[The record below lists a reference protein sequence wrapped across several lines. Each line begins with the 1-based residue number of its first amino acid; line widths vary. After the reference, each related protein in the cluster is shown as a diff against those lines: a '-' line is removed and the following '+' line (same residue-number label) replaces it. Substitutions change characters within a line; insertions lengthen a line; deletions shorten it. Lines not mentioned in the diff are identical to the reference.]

1 MKSRNNQASM
11 ARNPTGTYTDQHNST
26 NPNPV
31 KNYDPKVA
39 AAAAKAAIDPTNP
52 FGMHPWA
59 HPWAYHGMHPWVHPH
74 PVA

>member
-1 MKSRNNQASM
+1 MRRNNQASM

-31 KNYDPKVA
+31 KNYDPKA
-39 AAAAKAAIDPTNP
+39 TGKNQAQNP
-52 FGMHPWA
+52 FGVPPPWMGYN
-59 HPWAYHGMHPWVHPH
+59 PWMGNPWGYPYPHMHPH